1 MTLDTATLA
10 TVAYT
15 FGITLTLNLT
25 LLCLLLNRPRP
36 LVMWSIAF
44 WALILGSMLE
54 NPPGVEVTE
63 QAMLLPSNGLN
74 SAANALLLMGFA
86 EHVGYP
92 LRWRWPLALVAA
104 TFVMFSMALISPAW
118 WELRVLLVSVN
129 SIVWDA
135 WIVWLLLMR
144 TPHGLRASAG
154 ITAFVFVADMVFYA
168 IRAQIYSGD
177 NLQQLSPWGQTLL
190 ATNHLFGTM
199 SAMLL
204 TIGLMT
210 MLAQKMMGALRHAAD
225 HDALSGLPNRAS
237 FMRRARRAIDQSNAE
252 FSPYVVLLCDLDRF
266 KSVNDRWGHSA
277 GDLALQHFSWVIR
290 AAGLPATAL
299 FARYGGE
306 EFSVFLPGFEREQ
319 ADVFA
324 ERLRHM
330 VEQAPVDTDEGI
342 IPMTVSIGAVVA
354 RGLSYEEAMEYAD
367 EALYSAKRSGRNR
380 VVWSEDVQAQDL
392 DGREARWT
400 ALKAPS
406 V

>member
-63 QAMLLPSNGLN
+63 QAMLLPSNGLI

-92 LRWRWPLALVAA
+92 LRWRWPMALVAA

-118 WELRVLLVSVN
+118 WELRVLLVSLN

-154 ITAFVFVADMVFYA
+154 ITAFVLVADMVFSA

-177 NLQQLSPWGQTLL
+177 NLQQLSPWGQTVL

-252 FSPYVVLLCDLDRF
+252 FSPYLVLLCDLDRF

-277 GDLALQHFSWVIR
+277 GDLALQHFS
-290 AAGLPATAL
+290 
-299 FARYGGE
+299 
-306 EFSVFLPGFEREQ
+306 
-319 ADVFA
+319 
-324 ERLRHM
+324 
-330 VEQAPVDTDEGI
+330 
-342 IPMTVSIGAVVA
+342 
-354 RGLSYEEAMEYAD
+354 
-367 EALYSAKRSGRNR
+367 
-380 VVWSEDVQAQDL
+380 
-392 DGREARWT
+392 
-400 ALKAPS
+400 
-406 V
+406 